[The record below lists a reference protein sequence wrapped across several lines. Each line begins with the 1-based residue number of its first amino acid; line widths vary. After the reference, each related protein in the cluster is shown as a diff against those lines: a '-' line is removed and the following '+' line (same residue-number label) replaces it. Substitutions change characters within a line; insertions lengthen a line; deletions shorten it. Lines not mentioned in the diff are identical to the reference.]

1 MNRCTVKAMETK
13 NKEMKEAYLCFHRP
27 YLKWLV
33 FPCIVSG
40 LISYCQK
47 INRKLVKVVHDCFS
61 AL

>member
-1 MNRCTVKAMETK
+1 MNRCAVKAMETK

-40 LISYCQK
+40 LCSYCQK
-47 INRKLVKVVHDCFS
+47 QQEVGEGGS
-61 AL
+61 